1 MLQGLSEIRSRI
13 EGGATTDERVD
24 RAFESMRD
32 LGFVALIYDYTP
44 VALDLDGR
52 IITPSLVRMRNV
64 PAGMAEYWCDRGY
77 YQIDPV
83 QQIAVRSTVP
93 FVWSYDRR
101 VETPLAGVLGEDHEP
116 VVDFLREGGI
126 LAGVTVPVH
135 MPGGD
140 FATVTGVRPDAAGGL
155 RDAEAILPDFT
166 LLAHVFH
173 EAAVPT
179 FDETARVCAK
189 VRLTPREREC
199 LCFSAEGLSAKEI
212 SQRIGRSVPTVV
224 MHLNAAARK
233 LGARNRV
240 QAVVRATHYRLIG

>member
-1 MLQGLSEIRSRI
+1 MLQTIADFRSRV
-13 EGGATTDERVD
+13 ERGRTTDECVD
-24 RAFESMRD
+24 HAFAEMRD
-32 LGFVALIYDYTP
+32 LGFVALIYDYAP

-52 IITPSLVRMRNV
+52 IITPSLVRMRNA
-64 PAGMAEYWCDRGY
+64 PADMADVWCRRGY

-101 VETPLAGVLGEDHEP
+101 VETPLAGFLDEDHEP
-116 VVDFLREGGI
+116 VVDFLQESGI
-126 LAGVTVPVH
+126 VFGVTVPVH

-140 FATVTGVRPDAAGGL
+140 FATVTGIRPRAGDGV
-155 RDAEAILPDFT
+155 RDAEAILPQFT

-173 EAAVPT
+173 EAATTT
-179 FDETARVCAK
+179 FDKAARTCAK

-199 LCFSAEGLSAKEI
+199 LCYSAEGLSAKEI
-212 SQRIGRSVPTVV
+212 SQRIDRSVPTVV
-224 MHLNAAARK
+224 MHLNSAARK

-240 QAVVRATHYRLIG
+240 QAVVRATHYRLLG